1 MKFFIYDNVNEEVM
15 LNDESILLIKEFSAL
30 LDDERNKIKDN
41 KITKGRKK
49 RARAF
54 REFKFLYLFFDWSSP
69 YFQYSEE
76 DKYSEAL
83 ADSGLSEEEYN
94 DPIFRE
100 ACRKYDEMQNSSIEI
115 RLLKGAMTAIEGQ
128 IFYLNHVD
136 LNERDPQTGKPIFK
150 SKDLI
155 AEIKGCKDL
164 ISGLRELEEQ
174 VKKGEETTNTLR
186 GGVEAG
192 MFD

>member
-15 LNDESILLIKEFSAL
+15 LNDESILLIKEFAAL

-94 DPIFRE
+94 DPVFRA

>member
-15 LNDESILLIKEFSAL
+15 LNDESILLIKEFAAL

-94 DPIFRE
+94 DPVFRE

-174 VKKGEETTNTLR
+174 VKKGEETPNTLR
-186 GGVEAG
+186 GGTIG
-192 MFD
+192 GIFD

>member
-15 LNDESILLIKEFSAL
+15 LNDESILLIKEFAAL

>member
-15 LNDESILLIKEFSAL
+15 LNDESILLIKEFAAL

-41 KITKGRKK
+41 KPSKTRKK

-94 DPIFRE
+94 DPTFRE

-174 VKKGEETTNTLR
+174 VKKGEETPNTLR
-186 GGVEAG
+186 GGTVG
-192 MFD
+192 GIFD